1 MISAELDALR
11 TAAERDDRIA
21 AMRAIERLDE
31 AFERGRLESQRFD
44 MMAALLDQPIDDS
57 SDDTR
62 NEYREAVVELGRRRI
77 ELDRS
82 ILAYVQA
89 EDSSATLVEAVD
101 AVDVAYR
108 AREERA
114 TALETTVSDVSM
126 PPMVLVRGNAD
137 IKVPKGTTV
146 DAELALSVVG
156 HPHSHSIAVN
166 VESKVPASVSPSVIS
181 SLDENETTTVHVE
194 LSPTVDGEF
203 DVVVT
208 ATGKTNV
215 AQFRFTA
222 LVLAK
227 RDYVDGASRIVRSL
241 ETTFDS
247 IGERGRGNGLRNQA
261 RTLRR
266 RLESISDDLEGRRKL
281 MRSIDNRLRAARNS
295 AEAMERQLARSG
307 SSVERQEALYILESI
322 IDEIDGAIEASS

>member
-21 AMRAIERLDE
+21 AMRVIERLDE
-31 AFERGRLESQRFD
+31 AFERNRLDSQRFD
-44 MMAALLDQPIDDS
+44 TMAVLLDQPIDDS

-89 EDSSATLVEAVD
+89 EDSSVTLVEAVD

-108 AREERA
+108 ACEKRA
-114 TALETTVSDVSM
+114 TALETTVSDVSI

-146 DAELALSVVG
+146 DVELVLSVIG
-156 HPHSHSIAVN
+156 RSHSHSIAVG
-166 VESKVPASVSPSVIS
+166 VDSKVPARVSPSVFG
-181 SLDENETTTVHVE
+181 SLDEDETTTVHVE

-215 AQFRFTA
+215 DRFRFTA

-227 RDYVDGASRIVRSL
+227 HDYVDGASRIVGPL
-241 ETTFDS
+241 ETSFDS
-247 IGERGRGNGLRNQA
+247 MGERGQGNGLRNQA

-266 RLESISDDLEGRRKL
+266 RLESISDDLEGQRKP
-281 MRSIDNRLRAARNS
+281 MRSIDDRLRAARNS
-295 AEAMERQLARSG
+295 AEAMERQLSRSG

>member
-1 MISAELDALR
+1 MISTELDALR

-21 AMRAIERLDE
+21 AMKAIEHLDE
-31 AFERGRLESQRFD
+31 AFERDRLESQRFD
-44 MMAALLDQPIDDS
+44 TMAALLDQPIDDL

-108 AREERA
+108 VHKERA
-114 TALETTVSDVSM
+114 TALETTVSDVSL
-126 PPMVLVRGNAD
+126 PPMVLVQGNAD

-146 DAELALSVVG
+146 DAELALSVIG
-156 HPHSHSIAVN
+156 DSHFHSTIVD
-166 VESKVPASVSPSVIS
+166 VESKIPASVSPSVAG

-194 LSPTVDGEF
+194 LSPTIDGEF

-215 AQFRFTA
+215 DRFQFTA
-222 LVLAK
+222 LVLTK
-227 RDYVDGASRIVRSL
+227 RDYVDGASRITESL

-247 IGERGRGNGLRNQA
+247 MGEGRGHGLGNQA

-266 RLESISDDLEGRRKL
+266 RLELISDDLEDRRKP
-281 MRSIDNRLRAARNS
+281 MRSIDNRLNAVRNS
-295 AEAMERQLARSG
+295 AEAMERQLSHFE
-307 SSVERQEALYILESI
+307 SSVKRQESLYILENI